1 MTSKHRK
8 SCFFVGRSLTAK
20 IFLITMGLL
29 VLIGLLACL
38 LISAFLPVTYENKLE
53 ENLQKSAEE
62 LVSELEGYEHY
73 YDVENVLRLFAAA
86 NEAQVILLDSQGW
99 IYYWEGG
106 SQDDTAQ
113 ETVVAYV
120 EDSVTE
126 EDTDGSWEEA
136 ADFPLELQEQS
147 GIKYYEVQIGEDA
160 CRLYVIGTMQAV
172 NQTMEILRQIF
183 PLILGAILL
192 VSFLCGLGASV
203 YLTRP
208 IITLSRIS
216 GKMAKLDFGE
226 TCREG
231 RKDEIGLLALSLNE
245 LSQNLNKAL
254 AELRETNAK
263 LRSFF
268 AAASHELKTPVTIL
282 KGHLGGMCQN
292 LETYRDRDEY
302 LKRSYEVTVTLEG
315 MIGEILAVSRMESGA
330 WEAHMEETDL
340 AELAR
345 LQAAELWELME
356 QKSMELAAQ
365 LPEHLF
371 WRADKEMLIKVFR
384 NLLMNAIRYSPEGAH
399 IRLMLW
405 EKDENVC
412 FQIENTGVHLPKES
426 VSHLFE
432 PFYRV
437 EGSRNRESGGSGLGL
452 YIVKMILEF
461 HHGVFGAENSR
472 DGVRVWFR
480 IPKLRSIE

>member
-1 MTSKHRK
+1 MKRNGQKAAFSIGK
-8 SCFFVGRSLTAK
+8 SLTAK

-38 LISAFLPVTYENKLE
+38 LISAFLPVTYENRLE
-53 ENLQKSAEE
+53 ESLQKSAEE

-73 YDVENVLRLFAAA
+73 YDAENVLRLFAAA
-86 NEAQVILLDSQGW
+86 NEAQVMLLDEQGW
-99 IYYWEGG
+99 IYYQIGE
-106 SQDDTAQ
+106 SRDDTVQ
-113 ETVVAYV
+113 ETMVTHV
-120 EDSVTE
+120 EDRVATAE
-126 EDTDGSWEEA
+126 EDVVEEA

-147 GIKYYEVQIGEDA
+147 GILYDEVQIGKDA
-160 CRLYVIGTMQAV
+160 FRLYVIGSMQAV

-183 PLILGAILL
+183 PLILGVILL

-208 IITLSRIS
+208 IVKLSRIS
-216 GKMAKLDFGE
+216 GKMAKLDFKE

-231 RKDEIGLLALSLNE
+231 RKDEIGLLAASLNE
-245 LSQNLNKAL
+245 LSRNLSRAL
-254 AELRETNAK
+254 AELQETNDK

-302 LKRSYEVTVTLEG
+302 LERSYQAAVTLEG

-330 WEAHMEETDL
+330 WEAHMEETDV

-356 QKSMELAAQ
+356 QKSLKLAAQ

-371 WRADKEMLIKVFR
+371 GRADREMLIKVFR
-384 NLLMNAIRYSPEGAH
+384 NLLVNAIRYSPEGAD
-399 IRLMLW
+399 IRLRLW
-405 EKDENVC
+405 EKDESIC
-412 FQIENTGVHLPKES
+412 FHLENTGVHVPQEA
-426 VSHLFE
+426 VSRLFE

-437 EGSRNRESGGSGLGL
+437 EASRNRESGGSGLGL
-452 YIVKMILEF
+452 YIVKIILEL

-480 IPKLRSIE
+480 IPKR